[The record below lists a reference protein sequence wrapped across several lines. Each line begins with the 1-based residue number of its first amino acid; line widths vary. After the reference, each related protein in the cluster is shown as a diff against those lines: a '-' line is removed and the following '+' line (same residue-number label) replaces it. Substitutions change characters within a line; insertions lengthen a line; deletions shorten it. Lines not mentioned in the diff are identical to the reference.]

1 MKIYQWSK
9 IYTRYDKSIN
19 CEQQTH
25 IFFLGN
31 CYGRKMSHSIKTDV
45 RICEAWI
52 HMRHLNEEQKGVDF
66 HKKNIAGIHHKI
78 PWLFPDFLP
87 FKDFPW
93 LFTEFPDFSL
103 TLKNK
108 NFPWLFPDR
117 WQPCHNT
124 VKTRTTRM
132 PACVLRIPPILEFCN
147 NLYTQDTFWNCLIR
161 CANMKWIQ
169 LVLWKIQ
176 SGQDFV
182 HRRTDRWTDG
192 QTDGRHKTSIPP
204 FQLRWSGGYNNN
216 L

>member
-31 CYGRKMSHSIKTDV
+31 CYERKMSHSIKTDV

-117 WQPCHNT
+117 WQPCLCSGIVIIMLYIISWCTGSSYNT
-124 VKTRTTRM
+124 TG
-132 PACVLRIPPILEFCN
+132 
-147 NLYTQDTFWNCLIR
+147 LY
-161 CANMKWIQ
+161 ME
-169 LVLWKIQ
+169 VQ
-176 SGQDFV
+176 SM
-182 HRRTDRWTDG
+182 
-192 QTDGRHKTSIPP
+192 
-204 FQLRWSGGYNNN
+204 
-216 L
+216 

>member
-117 WQPCHNT
+117 WQPCVLSQNFLPA
-124 VKTRTTRM
+124 M
-132 PACVLRIPPILEFCN
+132 PKMRRDNQTSQNVVFC
-147 NLYTQDTFWNCLIR
+147 
-161 CANMKWIQ
+161 
-169 LVLWKIQ
+169 LVLYWPI
-176 SGQDFV
+176 V
-182 HRRTDRWTDG
+182 PIYP
-192 QTDGRHKTSIPP
+192 QTSNISFTLEGNKRVDHSDVVGVSPVGTAPTTSS
-204 FQLRWSGGYNNN
+204 FLT
-216 L
+216 